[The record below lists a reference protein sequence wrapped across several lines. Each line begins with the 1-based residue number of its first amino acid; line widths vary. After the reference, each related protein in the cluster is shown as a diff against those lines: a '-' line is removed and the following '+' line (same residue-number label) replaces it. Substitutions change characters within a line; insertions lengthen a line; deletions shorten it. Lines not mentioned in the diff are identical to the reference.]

1 MKLALL
7 LPGYLDSPEYQHFQ
21 VFTARLE
28 ELGYVVQA
36 LDPCHLWSTGDVLRY
51 SVTNY
56 IKHVQSVIDTHDAS
70 DEIVLI
76 GHSLGGFVAILVGSQ
91 NPRVSSVIALC
102 APPDLLAS
110 QGKWVNGYRVSRRD
124 LPNDPDHYRT
134 FAIPES
140 FVEDAL
146 KYSAVRVV
154 DQVRGR
160 LMILIGEDDVVVTP
174 ERTMQ
179 IVDRARDPH
188 VVRLPKLEHGFRRS
202 AADCM
207 RVMGEIER
215 FLRT

>member
-1 MKLALL
+1 MKHALL
-7 LPGYLDSPEYQHFQ
+7 LPGYLDTPEYQHFR
-21 VFTARLE
+21 VFTVRLE
-28 ELGYVVQA
+28 ELGYVVDA
-36 LDPCHLWSTGDVLRY
+36 LDPCELWSSGDVSRY

-56 IKHVQSVIDTHDAS
+56 INHVKSVINAYNAP
-70 DEIVLI
+70 DEVVLI
-76 GHSLGGFVAILVGSQ
+76 GHSLGGLVAIVVGSD
-91 NPRVSSVIALC
+91 PRVSSVIALS

-110 QGKWVNGYRVSRRD
+110 AVKWTHGYRISRRD

-188 VVRLPKLEHGFRRS
+188 IVRLPMLEHGFRRS
-202 AADCM
+202 AADCV
-207 RVMGEIER
+207 RVMEEIER
-215 FLRT
+215 FLSA